1 IKSYYLLAQ
10 DYRCPYC
17 HQKIL
22 VAHNGAW
29 DTEHIIPKD
38 THPDFMFE
46 PQNLCVSCKDC
57 NGEKSNKNILVNKKI
72 IRLPKKSKS
81 YTIIH
86 PHFDNFDDHI
96 KIIDDALYFLPKTD
110 KGRRTIEVCGLLRFV
125 YKYSSYENVDLAI
138 KQGISKFTQALLNTS
153 DPSEEQLYLSFIEDL
168 TKQGKELSKA
178 AFLKNFGG

>member
-1 IKSYYLLAQ
+1 
-10 DYRCPYC
+10 
-17 HQKIL
+17 
-22 VAHNGAW
+22 
-29 DTEHIIPKD
+29 
-38 THPDFMFE
+38 
-46 PQNLCVSCKDC
+46 
-57 NGEKSNKNILVNKKI
+57 
-72 IRLPKKSKS
+72 
-81 YTIIH
+81 
-86 PHFDNFDDHI
+86 NFDDHI